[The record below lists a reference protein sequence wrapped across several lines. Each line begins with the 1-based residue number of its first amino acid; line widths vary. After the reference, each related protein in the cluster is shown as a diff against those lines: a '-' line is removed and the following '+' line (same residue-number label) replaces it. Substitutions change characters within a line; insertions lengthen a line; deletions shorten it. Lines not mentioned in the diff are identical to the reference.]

1 MDTFVRALSAQYS
14 AMGATKPTREDFE
27 KIYRRC
33 QHVLRIVQTDDCL
46 RTAKSRKV
54 FLQFYSMRHLFA
66 AEMKLRAREMGF
78 DASFVSSL
86 MGHAITSSAWEHY
99 ADMALASCHNSPSFP
114 LPLTDEQ
121 ARVRLSKG
129 FRLSQEK
136 GTQKPQATVS
146 QKPMTPAGTGTG
158 KAGPITK

>member
-1 MDTFVRALSAQYS
+1 M
-14 AMGATKPTREDFE
+14 
-27 KIYRRC
+27 
-33 QHVLRIVQTDDCL
+33 LRIVQTDDCL
-46 RTAKSRKV
+46 RTARSRKV

-86 MGHAITSSAWEHY
+86 MGHAVTSSAWEHY

-121 ARVRLSKG
+121 ARVRISKG
-129 FRLSQEK
+129 FKIPQEREA
-136 GTQKPQATVS
+136 QKARETVPQKAMS
-146 QKPMTPAGTGTG
+146 PAGTGANKTVP
-158 KAGPITK
+158 ATE

>member
-1 MDTFVRALSAQYS
+1 
-14 AMGATKPTREDFE
+14 
-27 KIYRRC
+27 
-33 QHVLRIVQTDDCL
+33 
-46 RTAKSRKV
+46 
-54 FLQFYSMRHLFA
+54 
-66 AEMKLRAREMGF
+66 MGF

-121 ARVRLSKG
+121 ARVRISRG
-129 FRLSQEK
+129 FRIPQEREA
-136 GTQKPQATVS
+136 QKARAPLP